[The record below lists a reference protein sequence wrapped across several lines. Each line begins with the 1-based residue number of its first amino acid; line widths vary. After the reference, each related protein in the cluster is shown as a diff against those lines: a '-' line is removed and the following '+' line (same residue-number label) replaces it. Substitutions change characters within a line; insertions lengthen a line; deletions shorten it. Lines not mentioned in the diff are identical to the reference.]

1 MQHRTFDSLGCV
13 LVSVIVFDIDHRCGP
28 ILLTDSVKA
37 SRIAISGNVL
47 SKNVRPEETLAKGIV
62 EDRFRIPE

>member
-1 MQHRTFDSLGCV
+1 
-13 LVSVIVFDIDHRCGP
+13 VIVFDIDHRCGP